1 MSKTYMIWWHSKYV
15 DEIDREATTIEDIVD
30 NVNKTLKDL
39 EKLKVLEKKG
49 KIKVKDTGTINP
61 IYIQILDESIESEV
75 LNNPVVEVADEKWI
89 NIL

>member
-75 LNNPVVEVADEKWI
+75 LNNPVVEVADEK
-89 NIL
+89 